1 MSFKKKINSNIIA
14 AIATLAIHT
23 ALIIALSV
31 NFGSMSSSAQGDND
45 DELML
50 QLEDLLAE
58 DFEITP
64 AGNNSERTNEN
75 ESIQGSENENGTVK
89 QQVTDVSQEPE
100 ARIVAQEIPDTL
112 PIIKKTIAKLEVDS
126 VIPTGLDSA
135 IVQITRQA
143 HQSVKRNNGS
153 TVAMSHKERLEF
165 YKKNYRLIRNF
176 KKVYPYA
183 LNTRSIIENL
193 NAKLAATN
201 SESEKKKM
209 IRETEQMLFREY
221 ESAVR
226 TMSTSQ
232 GKLLLKLIARETNKT
247 GYEIIKDYKGAFS
260 ATFWYSVGKI
270 FNTDLKTQY
279 DKEQQEDS
287 LIEDV
292 LNKYNQNDLY

>member
-64 AGNNSERTNEN
+64 AGNNSESNNEN

-112 PIIKKTIAKLEVDS
+112 PVIKKTIAKLEVDS

-153 TVAMSHKERLEF
+153 TVEMSHKERLEF

-260 ATFWYSVGKI
+260 ATFWYGVGKI

>member
-64 AGNNSERTNEN
+64 AGNNSESNNEN

-112 PIIKKTIAKLEVDS
+112 PVIKKTIAKLEVDS

-135 IVQITRQA
+135 IVQIARQT
-143 HQSVKRNNGS
+143 HQSVKHNNGS
-153 TVAMSHKERLEF
+153 SVAMSHKERLEF

-176 KKVYPYA
+176 QKVYPYA

-232 GKLLLKLIARETNKT
+232 GKLLLKLIARETNKS

-260 ATFWYSVGKI
+260 ATFWYGVGKI